1 MNEMSTQTL
10 IIEAENNKIKSPKAF
25 LTAFGISYRTEKTN
39 YSDTT
44 EYLLS
49 SKANKNRVQES
60 IEQLSS
66 GKTEVHSLI
75 EA

>member
-1 MNEMSTQTL
+1 MSTQTL
-10 IIEAENNKIKSPKAF
+10 IIEAKNNKIKALKAF
-25 LTAFGISYRTEKTN
+25 LTAFGISYRTEKTK

-60 IEQLSS
+60 IEQLNS
-66 GKTEVHSLI
+66 GKTEIHSLL

>member
-1 MNEMSTQTL
+1 MSTQTL
-10 IIEAENNKIKSPKAF
+10 IIEAENNKIKALKAF
-25 LTAFGISYRTEKTN
+25 LTAFGISYRTEKTK

-60 IEQLSS
+60 IEQLNS
-66 GKTEVHSLI
+66 GKTEIHSLL

>member
-1 MNEMSTQTL
+1 MSTQTL
-10 IIEAENNKIKSPKAF
+10 IIEAENNKIKALKAF
-25 LTAFGISYRTEKTN
+25 LTAFGISYRTEKTK

-60 IEQLSS
+60 IEQLNS
-66 GKTEVHSLI
+66 GKTEIHSLLQ
-75 EA
+75 A

>member
-1 MNEMSTQTL
+1 MPTQTL
-10 IIEAENNKIKSPKAF
+10 IIEAENNKIKALKAF
-25 LTAFGISYRTEKTN
+25 LTAFGISYRTEKTK

-60 IEQLSS
+60 IEQLNS
-66 GKTEVHSLI
+66 GKTEIHSLLQ
-75 EA
+75 A